1 MADKQILCAFGID
14 LDAVGGW
21 LGSYGGEDSPDD
33 ISRGLFAGEVGT
45 PRLLKLFDNLGVQT
59 TWFIPAQN
67 TEVCL
72 SWRSG
77 RWPPRLRVLKRDGG
91 GQGNEAHRRP

>member
-1 MADKQILCAFGID
+1 MAEKRILCAIGVD

-45 PRLLKLFDNLGVQT
+45 PRLVKLFDRLGIKT
-59 TWFIPAQN
+59 SWFIPAI
-67 TEVCL
+67 
-72 SWRSG
+72 
-77 RWPPRLRVLKRDGG
+77 
-91 GQGNEAHRRP
+91 RRKPSPTNAG